1 MVSCDFLDQ
10 HFLDCILKTTPVVPI
25 FCLCAACW
33 AHSCRDLCWLT
44 SVKLLSWTDMYM
56 YLSVYRETS
65 YRHVSVL
72 YDCVRTLEL
81 CRICECDGRWVLPI
95 ALCEALVSIKLA
107 GCVGACVGERGWLTR
122 RWEEVRRR
130 ERETAR
136 VTFGHLSPFPY
147 IVLRYA
153 NVTYK
158 ALDRA
163 SRTCTMRYTH
173 ASYPWIHMNTY
184 VQLFKRTYSRYKSEQ
199 VAYLQTLFW
208 LP

>member
-1 MVSCDFLDQ
+1 MLINECENTLLNIYVYVSVLFIVRRLIDPSSD
-10 HFLDCILKTTPVVPI
+10 
-25 FCLCAACW
+25 
-33 AHSCRDLCWLT
+33 
-44 SVKLLSWTDMYM
+44 
-56 YLSVYRETS
+56 
-65 YRHVSVL
+65 SVL

-81 CRICECDGRWVLPI
+81 CRVCECDGRWVLPI

-130 ERETAR
+130 ETAR
-136 VTFGHLSPFPY
+136 ITFGHLSPFPY

-163 SRTCTMRYTH
+163 SRTCTTRYTH

-184 VQLFKRTYSRYKSEQ
+184 VQLCKRTYSRSPPRASWAHSGGHWRTSIHDRCLAYK
-199 VAYLQTLFW
+199 YM
-208 LP
+208 